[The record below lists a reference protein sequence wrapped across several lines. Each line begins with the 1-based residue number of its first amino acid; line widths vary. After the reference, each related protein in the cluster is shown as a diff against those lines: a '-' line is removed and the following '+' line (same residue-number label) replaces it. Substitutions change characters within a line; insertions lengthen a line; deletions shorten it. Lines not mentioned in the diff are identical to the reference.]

1 MTSIKQI
8 EANRRNAR
16 LSTGPR
22 TIEGRARSSR
32 NAIRHGLTAETVVAP
47 LEDLEDYTAFEL
59 AITADFEARTAVE
72 RELVLR
78 LSNLL
83 WRLRR
88 ATTIETGLLQVQA
101 AMLAKQRNADRA
113 ESNECHTSQDDR
125 TLGSQAVTRSSFQVK
140 TLQQAHETEP
150 WPSGASMVD
159 LALSFLSVSNLD
171 SQMFDRLG
179 RYEASLWRQVGQVL
193 FTLDRLRAT
202 SFRGCF

>member
-1 MTSIKQI
+1 MADHAPVGRKSRSCPNRPTTKRSHFRSATGMTSIKQI

-22 TIEGRARSSR
+22 TVEGRARSSR

-101 AMLAKQRNADRA
+101 AMLAKQRQADRA
-113 ESNECHTSQDDR
+113 EYNECHTSQDDR
-125 TLGSQAVTRSSFQVK
+125 TLGSQAVTISSFQVK
-140 TLQQAHETEP
+140 T
-150 WPSGASMVD
+150 S
-159 LALSFLSVSNLD
+159 
-171 SQMFDRLG
+171 
-179 RYEASLWRQVGQVL
+179 
-193 FTLDRLRAT
+193 AT
-202 SFRGCF
+202 SSRNRALAVRLFDGRPCAQFSQPIESR